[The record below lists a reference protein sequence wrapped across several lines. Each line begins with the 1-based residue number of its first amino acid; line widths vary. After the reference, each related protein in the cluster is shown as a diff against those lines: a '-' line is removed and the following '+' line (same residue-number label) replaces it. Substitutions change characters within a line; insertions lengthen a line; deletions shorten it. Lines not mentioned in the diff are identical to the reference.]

1 VGVTSRYYGENV
13 FANRVRKMV
22 WERDWT
28 RDILVS
34 FPDDISLWQ
43 NEKSGSEAIF
53 EFGLTEIRIFPCH
66 QA

>member
-34 FPDDISLWQ
+34 FPDDISQ
-43 NEKSGSEAIF
+43 VANEVVGVFASLSK
-53 EFGLTEIRIFPCH
+53 LL
-66 QA
+66 QV